1 MASSQ
6 LTHVDQCLV
15 AALSAMNSSY
25 IKENGDTGKTA
36 NAAIETD
43 KIKTLGEY
51 YQTNFIG

>member
-25 IKENGDTGKTA
+25 INHKVVNYITNDD
-36 NAAIETD
+36 ETQNFIKSD
-43 KIKTLGEY
+43 FYKKIKDVYTK
-51 YQTNFIG
+51 